1 MLPAVPRDGLPQ
13 GWELPIPESI
23 WPEALIS
30 AVRTDLSVLATPRVI
45 ETIMLWREQARRGMD
60 LRTIREAKQRLRA
73 LSLALTEDESPTDF
87 DGEGIATALPELHET
102 PLESDPAAE
111 VFTADAFQLPPSP
124 GLSSISRRPILSV
137 KPLER
142 LASDNTAGDGFL
154 DANDAIVGEDSVSRA
169 SSRMTPRP
177 PQIAEDEEKPTTLR
191 LSEAA
196 LEPPLADPR
205 GRGSQGPHGDGA
217 RGSASFEPLA
227 DPRGR
232 GSQGLHGDRGS
243 APFEKRPKLYRAERA
258 DPFTEEDERPT
269 AAIPIPEEIRSR
281 HAIVLDVDDDDSE
294 IDYEPPEERTI
305 AAGEAPLAPPPKA
318 PLAYDEDSKSA
329 QHGLA
334 PKPGIVRRR
343 AMSMRRETP
352 ARPRAAMQQVRAL
365 HTVVLPL
372 CEELIPLSVE
382 RRSRRFWARWR
393 EVAGDRG
400 VRREFVEDLLQS
412 ANDVRTL
419 VCELIAEVQT
429 VDLKSVYAL
438 VERIESSTA
447 SEKLAS
453 TPKAVVSPER
463 QRGPLVGASVRVEGV
478 GKNDDD

>member
-1 MLPAVPRDGLPQ
+1 MLPAVPRDGLPP

-30 AVRTDLSVLATPRVI
+30 AVRADLGVLATPRVI
-45 ETIMLWREQARRGMD
+45 ETIKLWREQARRGMD

-73 LSLALTEDESPTDF
+73 LSLALTADESPTEF

-102 PLESDPAAE
+102 PLDSDAAAE
-111 VFTADAFQLPPSP
+111 IFTADAFQLPPSS
-124 GLSSISRRPILSV
+124 GLSAISRRPILSV

-154 DANDAIVGEDSVSRA
+154 DANDAIVGETSASRN
-169 SSRMTPRP
+169 SSRLTPQP
-177 PQIAEDEEKPTTLR
+177 PMIAEEEEKPTTLR
-191 LSEAA
+191 LPEAA
-196 LEPPLADPR
+196 L
-205 GRGSQGPHGDGA
+205 
-217 RGSASFEPLA
+217 
-227 DPRGR
+227 
-232 GSQGLHGDRGS
+232 
-243 APFEKRPKLYRAERA
+243 EKRPKLYRAARV

-281 HAIVLDVDDDDSE
+281 QALVLDVDDEDDSE
-294 IDYEPPEERTI
+294 VDVEPPEERTI
-305 AAGEAPLAPPPKA
+305 AAGEAPLAPPPRA
-318 PLAYDEDSKSA
+318 PVAHEEDSKSA
-329 QHGLA
+329 QHGVP

-343 AMSMRRETP
+343 AMSLRRETP

-365 HTVVLPL
+365 HTVVQPL

-438 VERIESSTA
+438 VERIESAAA

-453 TPKAVVSPER
+453 TPKAVVPPER

-478 GKNDDD
+478 GKNDDE